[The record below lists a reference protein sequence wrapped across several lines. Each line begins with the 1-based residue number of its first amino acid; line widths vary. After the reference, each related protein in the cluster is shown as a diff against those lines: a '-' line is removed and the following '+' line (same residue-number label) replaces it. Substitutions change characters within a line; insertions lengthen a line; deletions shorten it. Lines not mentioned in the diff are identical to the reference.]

1 MFLPEIITFCSYS
14 IVQHHFGLKYSFP
27 GVRSQDE
34 KSWKFHVCGG
44 GGDIF
49 WNYTLFRRVSI
60 NQIGYFSQD
69 RNIGWYPYLAQ
80 KLLKKKVIS

>member
-1 MFLPEIITFCSYS
+1 MFLTEIITVCSYS

-44 GGDIF
+44 VG
-49 WNYTLFRRVSI
+49 
-60 NQIGYFSQD
+60 GYFLELHIIQTGE
-69 RNIGWYPYLAQ
+69 RQPNWLF
-80 KLLKKKVIS
+80 